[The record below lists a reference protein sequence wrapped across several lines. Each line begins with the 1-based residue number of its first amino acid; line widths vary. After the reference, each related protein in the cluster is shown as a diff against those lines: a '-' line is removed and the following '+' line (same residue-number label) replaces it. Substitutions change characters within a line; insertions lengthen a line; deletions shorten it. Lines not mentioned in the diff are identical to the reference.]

1 MEHLVIEYKDAL
13 DVAHIVSKEVYS
25 HKEGKVGVV
34 IMESNNVTTLDIPLG
49 LKNRTEGGLV

>member
-13 DVAHIVSKEVYS
+13 DVAHIVSKEAYY
-25 HKEGKVGVV
+25 HKEGIVGVV
-34 IMESNNVTTLDIPLG
+34 MESNNVTTLDIPLG